1 MSIAQPAAEAAFE
14 PSGGDFADRT
24 YRKVTW
30 RIVPF
35 LFICYLAAYLDRVN
49 VGFAK
54 LQMLRE
60 LGFSDAVYG
69 FGAGIFFLGYVLFE
83 VPSNVIMLRVGAR
96 LWIAR
101 IMLTWGLISAATAF
115 VSTPLSFYIMRFL
128 LGVAEA
134 GFIPG
139 VLLYITLW
147 YPAER
152 RGRITAIF
160 LAAIPTASIVG
171 GPVSGWILAVVSG
184 AGGLSGWQW
193 LFLVETIPSII
204 LGIVTLFYLKD
215 RVTDVKWLDAA
226 EKRLVT
232 ANIARDNQDKQG
244 HAHLLQAFSDPR
256 VWLLGVIYFA
266 IVCGIY
272 IISFWLPSLIR
283 QAGVAD
289 PRTIGLL
296 TAVPYI
302 VAIIAM
308 VAAGVSADRF
318 RERRWHTIVPTLAT
332 ALGLA
337 ITAFAGTSLV
347 PAMVGLSIAA
357 AGASAAQAIFWTMPA
372 AFLGGA
378 AAAAGIALVNSL
390 GNLAGFVST
399 DLVGWMT
406 TLTHSPAAA
415 LYLFGG
421 IMAIGGVL
429 ILAIP
434 ARLVNK

>member
-1 MSIAQPAAEAAFE
+1 
-14 PSGGDFADRT
+14 
-24 YRKVTW
+24 
-30 RIVPF
+30 VPF
-35 LFICYLAAYLDRVN
+35 LFICYLAAYLDCVN